1 MVLNKLNISDKERE
15 ALLANIHKK
24 MAAAPVKLRARFN
37 LQCYTFE
44 GIDAIRESL
53 LEAKEKTCDDQFQLV
68 FQLIAPPEYMVEVV
82 TLDKNGGT
90 ERLEKALKIVGEGIV
105 SRGGIYKKIQGP
117 TRIGTHRNDDLD
129 DGDLIDKFQG
139 PESSNSE
146 DEDNQEGIDLDLDEL
161 NDDIQVE

>member
-1 MVLNKLNISDKERE
+1 
-15 ALLANIHKK
+15 
-24 MAAAPVKLRARFN
+24 
-37 LQCYTFE
+37 
-44 GIDAIRESL
+44 
-53 LEAKEKTCDDQFQLV
+53 
-68 FQLIAPPEYMVEVV
+68 MVEVV